1 MVAETRKEASHPG
14 SHPTK
19 PPAIFIGAAPDV
31 NSIIGEPI
39 KQAQASDSDVTDPEM
54 PTLVPMETRNN
65 NSESKP
71 NQWEFQGKSKAKKD
85 DKGAREER
93 LSRSLTPGNDGEGD
107 KKAKKDG
114 IAKEEGCQAK
124 KIQILNQGRK
134 PEVSQASSMVKRKP
148 DVMSSDAKRKKAPL
162 ADGIADNHSA
172 EMMQQRVADIS
183 AYVRTLADAREA
195 SCGILADARE
205 MLVGIELSIEMQYGN
220 CQKELRLLDKL
231 EASKKQCQTLI
242 EATRKAI
249 KAKKKDL
256 EAKQKDLVEAKQNQ
270 MEEQY
275 SYYTY
280 SDEED
285 GGGAVQ
291 QDPYL

>member
-1 MVAETRKEASHPG
+1 
-14 SHPTK
+14 
-19 PPAIFIGAAPDV
+19 
-31 NSIIGEPI
+31 
-39 KQAQASDSDVTDPEM
+39 
-54 PTLVPMETRNN
+54 
-65 NSESKP
+65 
-71 NQWEFQGKSKAKKD
+71 
-85 DKGAREER
+85 
-93 LSRSLTPGNDGEGD
+93 
-107 KKAKKDG
+107 
-114 IAKEEGCQAK
+114 
-124 KIQILNQGRK
+124 
-134 PEVSQASSMVKRKP
+134 
-148 DVMSSDAKRKKAPL
+148 
-162 ADGIADNHSA
+162 
-172 EMMQQRVADIS
+172 
-183 AYVRTLADAREA
+183 
-195 SCGILADARE
+195 